1 MLETKLYQDLERLSL
16 ELGIDIWEMNLEE
29 IVNLLEYYY

>member
-16 ELGIDIWEMNLEE
+16 ELEIDIWEMNLEE
-29 IVNLLEYYY
+29 IVNLLEYY

>member
-16 ELGIDIWEMNLEE
+16 ELEINIWEMNLEE
-29 IVNLLEYYY
+29 IVNLLEYY

>member
-29 IVNLLEYYY
+29 IINLLEYY